1 MKSRSR
7 AREHARY
14 IPRITDVQE
23 RAASRTIQ
31 KTPHLDNL
39 ITDHT
44 KFLKKEGQCKM
55 RKSMKFVLVLIAYFL
70 VTSAVY
76 ANEIW
81 SCEEYFDVVVTDHKV
96 FYSEYLLAEDRFI
109 PKKGQGAFRILENND
124 DHILAY
130 LVFRDTEKPPMPISN
145 YILIERK
152 SGRFTEWDDSSVVM
166 QNQYGNVD
174 ITSPIKG
181 TCTRKQ

>member
-1 MKSRSR
+1 
-7 AREHARY
+7 
-14 IPRITDVQE
+14 
-23 RAASRTIQ
+23 
-31 KTPHLDNL
+31 
-39 ITDHT
+39 
-44 KFLKKEGQCKM
+44 M
-55 RKSMKFVLVLIAYFL
+55 RKSMKFVIVLIAYFL
-70 VTSAVY
+70 VTSAAN

-81 SCEEYFDVVVTDHKV
+81 SCEEYFDGVVTDHKV

-109 PKKGQGAFRILENND
+109 PKKGQEAFSD
-124 DHILAY
+124 DHILAYLAY

-152 SGRFTEWDDSSVVM
+152 SGRFTEWDDNSVVM

>member
-1 MKSRSR
+1 MSFPENNSPNNTYTSKK
-7 AREHARY
+7 Y
-14 IPRITDVQE
+14 
-23 RAASRTIQ
+23 
-31 KTPHLDNL
+31 LDNL
-39 ITDHT
+39 ITEQ
-44 KFLKKEGQCKM
+44 KRQSNM
-55 RKSMKFVLVLIAYFL
+55 RKSRKFVLVLMAYFL
-70 VTSAVY
+70 VTSAAY

-81 SCEEYFDVVVTDHKV
+81 SCEEYFDGVVTDHKV

-174 ITSPIKG
+174 ITLPIKG